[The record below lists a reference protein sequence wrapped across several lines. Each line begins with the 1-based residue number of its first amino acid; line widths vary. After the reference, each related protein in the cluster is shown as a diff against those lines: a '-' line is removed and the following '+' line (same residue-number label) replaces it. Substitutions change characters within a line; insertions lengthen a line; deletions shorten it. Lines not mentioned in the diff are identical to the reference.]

1 MKYILIGFILSMRK
15 LSNTFLYCSENKDKD
30 KEIYNIYENINKKNL
45 LDELKKND
53 ISIYRK
59 LDLLK
64 KHNYTY
70 KQNNNLTNL
79 FNDFY

>member
-1 MKYILIGFILSMRK
+1 MKYILIGFVLSMRK
-15 LSNTFLYCSENKDKD
+15 LSNTFLYCSENKDK
-30 KEIYNIYENINKKNL
+30 EIYNIHENINKKNL
-45 LDELKKND
+45 LDELEKND

-70 KQNNNLTNL
+70 KQNNNNLTDL
-79 FNDFY
+79 FNEFY